1 VTGVHECLRD
11 FSARVKSLSVFE
23 PIWQLKG
30 LRKYQEYDLVSLGLA
45 VLLYILDSMLMGRS
59 ECDHEGISK
68 FLLEVMRCHYNKELS
83 SEEAEQLTYTVLDQ
97 LRNNGKPFEHPFKD
111 LETGGSEK
119 LRFHLIEIAGYQIGG
134 KIKFKLSQEGLD
146 LLFKTR
152 EIYQELR
159 VTIAQIYLRQQ
170 IERRVFDGALQA
182 VDDLYLQVK
191 KVYSSLQDMRRAILR
206 DVHAVSID
214 RYKQLVGRVQR
225 QFQDEKKVFSELKE
239 LVRATEQDI
248 RSHYLREKDRLALTQ
263 LLEVARRLDIVV
275 NEHTRLFSE
284 KLDLSMVLEETMESH
299 IAHAFRTK
307 ISFDREL
314 VDGVISNNASL
325 ETMRHLIH
333 PILKPKP
340 SKYFDMQK
348 VFEPNLITRTVEEQ
362 EEEVVSDY
370 DPEEVMEQLKREK
383 ALKELRDKRTRY
395 YIEIC
400 LSPLEKSTSYTL
412 LDVLQSMEPAA
423 CDDLINRVDFYP
435 FLVQLHQT
443 GTLPMEVTEEM
454 ESKTF
459 DSTEGTNLL
468 FLLLQYLK
476 ENEYLAD
483 KGVLEI
489 CGSEDVLTLANGCQ
503 VTNFVFRALSD
514 VL

>member
-1 VTGVHECLRD
+1 MHECLRD
-11 FSARVKSLSVFE
+11 FSARVKSMSVFE
-23 PIWQLKG
+23 PLWQLKSV
-30 LRKYQEYDLVSLGLA
+30 RKYPEYDLVSLGLA
-45 VLLYILDSMLMGRS
+45 VLLYILDNMLMGRS
-59 ECDHEGISK
+59 ECDHIGISK
-68 FLLEVMRCHYNKELS
+68 FLMELVRGHYNKELS
-83 SEEAEQLTYTVLDQ
+83 GEEADQLTYTVLDQ
-97 LRNNGKPFEHPFKD
+97 LRNNGKPFEHTFED
-111 LETGGSEK
+111 LEKGGSET
-119 LRFHLIEIAGYQIGG
+119 LRFHLIEIAAYQIGG

-206 DVHAVSID
+206 DVHTVSID

-225 QFQDEKKVFSELKE
+225 QFQDEKRVFSELKE
-239 LVRATEQDI
+239 LVRETEQDI
-248 RSHYLREKDRLALTQ
+248 RSHYLREKDLQALTQ
-263 LLEVARRLDIVV
+263 LMEIDRRLDIVV

-284 KLDLSMVLEETMESH
+284 KLDLSTVLEETMESH
-299 IAHAFRTK
+299 IAHAFSTK

-314 VDGVISNNASL
+314 VDGVIGSNASL
-325 ETMRHLIH
+325 ETMRYLIH
-333 PILKPKP
+333 PLLKLKPP
-340 SKYFDMQK
+340 KYFNLIK
-348 VFEPNLITRTVEEQ
+348 VFEPNLVTRTVEEQ
-362 EEEVVSDY
+362 EEEAVTEY
-370 DPEEVMEQLKREK
+370 DPEEAMEQLRWEK

-395 YIEIC
+395 YIEVC
-400 LSPLEKSTSYTL
+400 LSPLAKSTSYTL
-412 LDVLQSMEPAA
+412 LEVLQAMEPAA

-443 GTLPMEVTEEM
+443 GTLPMEVNEEM

-459 DSTEGTNLL
+459 DSSDGTNLL

-483 KGVLEI
+483 KGFLEVS
-489 CGSEDVLTLANGCQ
+489 GSEDILTLANGCR
-503 VTNFVFRALSD
+503 VTNFVFRAVSE